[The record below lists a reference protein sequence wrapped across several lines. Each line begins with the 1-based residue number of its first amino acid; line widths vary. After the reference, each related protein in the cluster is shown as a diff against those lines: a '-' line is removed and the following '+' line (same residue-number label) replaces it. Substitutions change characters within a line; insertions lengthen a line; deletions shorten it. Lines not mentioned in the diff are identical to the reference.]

1 MQCELSGA
9 QATVDF
15 GQRLA
20 VARPQGKAFASI
32 WLTGDLGA
40 GKTTLARGFLRAC
53 GVSEMIRSPTYTL
66 MEIHETPELTLLHL
80 DLYRLSSPEELEPLG
95 LREWAAPG
103 CMWLIEWPERAPQLL
118 PPADLLLRL
127 TAGSNSHALVA
138 SAGSPLGESWLAR
151 CAGIELRQLT
161 P

>member
-1 MQCELSGA
+1 MHCDLSGA
-9 QATVDF
+9 EATMEV
-15 GQRLA
+15 GQHLA
-20 VARPQGKAFASI
+20 ATRPQSNAFASI

-66 MEIHETPELTLLHL
+66 MEIHETSELTLLHL
-80 DLYRLSSPEELEPLG
+80 DLYRLSSAEELEPLG
-95 LREWAAPG
+95 LREWARPG
-103 CMWLIEWPERAPQLL
+103 CLWLIEWPERAPLL

-127 TAGSNSHALVA
+127 TAGPTCHTLVA
-138 SAGSPLGESWLAR
+138 SAGSPLGESWLGR
-151 CAGIELRQLT
+151 CAGIELRQPT

>member
-1 MQCELSGA
+1 MHCDLSDA
-9 QATVDF
+9 EATMEF

-20 VARPQGKAFASI
+20 TARPQGKAFASI

-80 DLYRLSSPEELEPLG
+80 DLYRLSSPEDLEPLG
-95 LREWAAPG
+95 LREWARPG
-103 CMWLIEWPERAPQLL
+103 CLWLIEWPERAPLQL
-118 PPADLLLRL
+118 PPADLRLRL
-127 TAGSNSHALVA
+127 TAGPSSHALVA
-138 SAGSPLGESWLAR
+138 SAGSPLGESWLGR
-151 CAGIELRQLT
+151 TAGIELRQPT